1 MTAIHPAAPHHLPN
15 FITAPDQSDILMIAV
30 GIFLVAAVLMVG
42 NIFLHLHTLPERM
55 AHKSQKMQFEIVAIL
70 GLLALF
76 THVHL
81 FWVAGLFLAII
92 DIPDFGTPLG
102 RVAGAL
108 EKIADRPI
116 GAPAVPQVASLPPAI
131 AAPSKITE
139 PVRASPDKN
148 NELINA

>member
-1 MTAIHPAAPHHLPN
+1 MTPSTHSVAPHHLPN
-15 FITAPDQSDILMIAV
+15 FITAPDESDILMIAV
-30 GIFLVAAVLMVG
+30 GIFLIVAVLMVG

-108 EKIADRPI
+108 EKIADRPVS
-116 GAPAVPQVASLPPAI
+116 APAVPHVTTLPPAI
-131 AAPSKITE
+131 ASLSEPPRAAPT
-139 PVRASPDKN
+139 RATS
-148 NELINA
+148 